1 MLSNGMRYRVR
12 FDCSGLF
19 CWQAFCIGK
28 RLCRAQRHARRHT
41 GVTLRCERPKAEEQQ
56 EERNDLRREFYYGA
70 FSRTVPLPV
79 GVQGEKATA
88 QLKDGILE
96 IRIPKSAEARVK
108 EIPVSVS
115 MTWQPRRVCRGVA
128 RDRGLRHP
136 LRAVYK
142 GGSVPR
148 LPLASIP
155 EQQGSKAFQV
165 DCVLFLLLM
174 GLVLFQIF
182 FSAELK
188 QVYRAM
194 VR

>member
-1 MLSNGMRYRVR
+1 
-12 FDCSGLF
+12 
-19 CWQAFCIGK
+19 
-28 RLCRAQRHARRHT
+28 
-41 GVTLRCERPKAEEQQ
+41 
-56 EERNDLRREFYYGA
+56 
-70 FSRTVPLPV
+70 
-79 GVQGEKATA
+79 
-88 QLKDGILE
+88 
-96 IRIPKSAEARVK
+96 
-108 EIPVSVS
+108 
-115 MTWQPRRVCRGVA
+115 MTWQLRRVCRGGA

-165 DCVLFLLLM
+165 GCVLFLLLM